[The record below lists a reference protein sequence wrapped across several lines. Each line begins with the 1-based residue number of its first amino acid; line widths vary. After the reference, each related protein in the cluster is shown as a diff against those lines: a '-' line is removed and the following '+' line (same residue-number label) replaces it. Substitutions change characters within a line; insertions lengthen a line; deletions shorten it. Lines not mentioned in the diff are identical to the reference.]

1 MKKIFKL
8 SFLFILITFGF
19 MSINVYAEVSIESD
33 DIIGIF
39 SNEDEYVNEVY
50 VSSGKKMSLNIKASS
65 SRFVFYDMVASDV
78 KSNNIKVNL
87 NTSGGVSCNI
97 SNVANNYYTFSNNMY
112 TLNNINTPFE
122 EVFGFNIGHITCN
135 FPTTSSFTKLSGNMS
150 LTINLEYTDVDIAFD
165 TPTEERKNETYIF
178 HFGIINEN
186 YYNSLNDSPSITSVT
201 VNGNNYDE
209 VKVNDI
215 YDDTLQVKINQ
226 NNFASKNRLHLEFGN
241 ETTQILDE
249 NLSSNEK
256 NISMPYGVHYV
267 SISEDTEKSIFIF
280 ETIYSDNFPKF
291 IGFPD
296 DFFSYSSNGNEHN
309 FIFNRIDT
317 RSKINTLKTLSVS
330 NATINFNPDLK
341 NYFVTVPYNVSSV
354 VINSTLTD
362 AKSSYVSGLGNRTV
376 NLNVGD
382 NYIEVKVR
390 AENGSE
396 ASYNIR
402 VTREK
407 NNDSSLKSI
416 KVDDHEII
424 VKDKILLYTL
434 KVDNEIVKPV
444 ITAVA
449 NDTEAKIEIDPI
461 EELKEG
467 ENKINIIVT
476 AADNTKTNY
485 VVNIIRDKLIS
496 TNSKI
501 KKLTIK
507 NHDILFDSETFN
519 YKVKLDKDEEKL
531 DINVETSNNKAT
543 YLITGNKDL
552 MNKSVIKIKV
562 TAEDQKTVS
571 TYTIE
576 IEKEVKNRL
585 NYIPY
590 IIFGIGCIAIAL
602 VLSLKKKNKKNNNE
616 VTNNIEPINNIDSIN
631 NNSSNTPN
639 NFDYDVNHNV
649 NSNVNNNVNNY
660 SSNIDN
666 VEIVKK
672 NNLKK
677 LDGDL

>member
-507 NHDILFDSETFN
+507 DHDILFDTENYN
-519 YKVKLDKDEEKL
+519 YKIKLDEKEDKL
-531 DINVETSNNKAT
+531 DINVETSNKNAS